1 MAYTFTAY
9 WDDINSVMVTHIKPN
24 AIKPELVKTDDGYE
38 LNIKVKFNG
47 SDSLFVND
55 KIVRSNEEIEKRIL
69 FNEEHSN
76 PNIIP
81 WSDLDRYIRR
91 YNDNDEDEENT

>member
-9 WDDINSVMVTHIKPN
+9 WDDINSVLIKHIEPN
-24 AIKPELVKTDDGYE
+24 TIKPELIRTEDGFE
-38 LNIKVKFNG
+38 LDIKIKFKG
-47 SDSLFVND
+47 DSLFVND
-55 KIVRSNEEIEKRIL
+55 KLCRSNDEIQKRIL

-81 WSDLDRYIRR
+81 WSDVDRHIRR
-91 YNDNDEDEENT
+91 YDDYDDEKE